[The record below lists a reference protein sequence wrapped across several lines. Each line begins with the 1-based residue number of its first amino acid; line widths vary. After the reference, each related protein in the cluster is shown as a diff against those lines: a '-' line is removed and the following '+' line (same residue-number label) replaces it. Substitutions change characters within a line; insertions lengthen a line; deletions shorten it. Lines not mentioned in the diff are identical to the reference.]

1 MHVNVKISGFVRK
14 FADQQETIEVT
25 GNTVDECLTN
35 LESRFPEIKEWLHDE
50 DGNLQNHI
58 WLVVN
63 GHTIYSDELNTSLN
77 DGDEI
82 LILLAIG
89 GG

>member
-1 MHVNVKISGFVRK
+1 MEANVRIPGFLRK

-25 GNTVDECLTN
+25 GNTVDECLAS
-35 LESRFPEIKEWLHDE
+35 LESRFPKLQEWLHDE
-50 DGNLQNHI
+50 DGNLQTHI
-58 WLVVN
+58 WLAVN
-63 GHTIYSDELNTSLN
+63 GQTVYPDDLTTPLS